1 MFSPKTL
8 AKASAF
14 VESAK
19 SNKDAVD
26 LFNRFTAC
34 HTPQEAYNELR
45 KLSDYDYKIIAAL
58 IARANA

>member
-26 LFNRFTAC
+26 LFNRFTTC
-34 HTPQEAYNELR
+34 RTPQEAYNELR